1 MSRAM
6 RLGIGLVALIPV
18 MGITGGVLVAA
29 GVEGLMVGWITLAV
43 GVVWVVLVVVWARRV
58 PPAAGSEGR
67 NWGVFRDSRFR

>member
-1 MSRAM
+1 MSRAV

-43 GVVWVVLVVVWARRV
+43 GVVWVVLVAVWARRV
-58 PPAAGSEGR
+58 PPAAGSEDR
-67 NWGVFRDSRFR
+67 NWSVFRDSRFR